1 MFTHVGML
9 TLVPEA
15 TDADRRSII
24 EGLSGLVGRID
35 GLTGV
40 QAGYDLGL
48 REGNAD
54 VVFFLTFESQDAW
67 QAYQDDEEHKA
78 IVRDRILPVLAA
90 KAFVQAADLVQVAS
104 I

>member
-15 TDADRRSII
+15 TESDRRSIV
-24 EGLSGLVGRID
+24 EGLSGLVGVID

-40 QAGYDLGL
+40 HAGYDLGL

-54 VVFFLTFESQDAW
+54 VVFFLTFDSQDAW
-67 QAYQDDEEHKA
+67 LAYQDDEAHKA
-78 IVRDRILPVLAA
+78 VIRDRILPVLAS
-90 KAFVQAADLVQVAS
+90 KSFVQVPDLIQTATA
-104 I
+104 